1 MQVFISNNRFLLTD
15 KDRSPSFPR
24 NVTRFSWTRKW
35 VSATCTHPCRCDC
48 RPAYVNQMLFQSRA
62 QTSSCTAHYHD
73 INLFFIHDLTYK
85 ARTLTVQHWQTP
97 GDQRACQAWALVFHN
112 TTSRRMSL
120 GHHFTGL
127 LWGTC
132 LNGSHCKCICH
143 PLFCGSFWQCPKV
156 S

>member
-1 MQVFISNNRFLLTD
+1 MFISNNHFLLTD
-15 KDRSPSFPR
+15 KGGSSSFPQ
-24 NVTRFSWTRKW
+24 NVIRFSWNRKW
-35 VSATCTHPCRCDC
+35 VSATCTRLPAFVAVIADRLMLPNAFSDHGSDVFLRCTLSWHQ
-48 RPAYVNQMLFQSRA
+48 PL
-62 QTSSCTAHYHD
+62 
-73 INLFFIHDLTYK
+73 FIHDLTYK
-85 ARTLTVQHWQTP
+85 ARTLTVHTRRP
-97 GDQRACQAWALVFHN
+97 GDHRACQAWALVFHN

-127 LWGTC
+127 VWGTC